1 MNTWKITALGALVLC
16 MTANKAMAED
26 EECSA
31 IIACTPGVTLDVIYT
46 GEIWQNTKGGLRRD
60 SRYLDNLDLQ
70 LTVDMEEVFGLSGG
84 TFFAYGLMNNG
95 EGFSEDVVGDAQVVS
110 NIDAP
115 YAIRILELWYEQN
128 LFDDNLSLLLGLY
141 DLNSEFDANDTGS
154 LFLNSSHGI
163 GAEIA
168 QTGENG
174 PSIFPI
180 TSLAFRAA
188 WKASEKITLKAAVLD
203 AVPGDP
209 DRPSRTTIDLSE
221 DEGVLA
227 IFEASY
233 AHNGTK
239 VLGGYWVYSEEFD
252 HLTQTDAQG
261 MPLRQDGNDGFYFL
275 AEQRVFSEAEDPEQ
289 GLSVFARYGTAEDD
303 FNQFK
308 SYLGLGAVYTG
319 PIPGRDEDQLGFA
332 IASAENGSPYKR
344 ALAAEGSFAES
355 RETSLELTYRAQ
367 VTPWLALQPNIQY
380 VINPGTDP
388 MLDDALVVGL
398 RAEIGLGLF

>member
-1 MNTWKITALGALVLC
+1 MFCTTASETL
-16 MTANKAMAED
+16 AED
-26 EECSA
+26 EDCSA
-31 IIACTPGVTLDVIYT
+31 IIACTPGVSLDAIYT
-46 GEIWQNTKGGLRRD
+46 GEIWQNTSGGLRRD
-60 SRYLDNLDLQ
+60 SRYIDNLDLQ
-70 LTVDMEEVFGLSGG
+70 LTVDTEEAFGLTGG
-84 TFFAYGLMNNG
+84 TFFAYGLLNNG
-95 EGFSEDVVGDAQVVS
+95 QGFSEDVVGDAQVVS

-115 YAIRILELWYEQN
+115 YAIRLYELWYEQK

-141 DLNSEFDANDTGS
+141 DLNSEFDANDTGA
-154 LFLNSSHGI
+154 LFINSSHGI

-227 IFEASY
+227 VFEASY
-233 AHNGTK
+233 EQDGTK
-239 VLGGYWVYSEEFD
+239 LVGGYWFYSDKFD
-252 HLTQTDAQG
+252 HLTRTDGQG
-261 MPLRQDGNDGFYFL
+261 MALRKDGNDGFYFL
-275 AEQRVFSEAEDPEQ
+275 AEQKIFSEALDPEQ

-308 SYLGLGAVYTG
+308 SYLGLGGVYTG
-319 PIPGRDEDQLGFA
+319 LIPGRDEDQVGFA
-332 IASAENGSPYKR
+332 IASAENGSPYKQ
-344 ALAAEGSFAES
+344 ALAADGSFAES

-388 MLDDALVVGL
+388 ALEDALVVGL
-398 RAEIGLGLF
+398 RAEIALGLF